1 LTKKTI
7 VHSPL
12 EFRPST
18 ERVVQ
23 ILTVTV
29 IRTPPLTGP
38 FLTALTLLFQTTH
51 SGLTKTAMD
60 SVTTRLEIITTVVHL
75 SQAHRPV
82 TGTDALTQMV
92 IRFPTLKVTLE
103 VGQSLKVLMHA
114 RVLLEPQ
121 TPIETVV
128 LMMTGTEEA
137 TPTQIGLL
145 PKVLTPSWE
154 TAPSG
159 LTEIPMDLE
168 IIPLLPQTE
177 ITVLQ
182 LQGTR
187 QLTETDALTVMEMVT
202 QTPMVCGPLHK
213 VLTRSAVTVVS
224 GLTKTETVTAIT
236 LQEPIPMLALPYSET
251 RQPLAPSVAVTSTV
265 MDMRTSLMT
274 SHPSNRNGLIRTA
287 TDTVIIQLDTM
298 PTDVLP

>member
-1 LTKKTI
+1 
-7 VHSPL
+7 
-12 EFRPST
+12 
-18 ERVVQ
+18 
-23 ILTVTV
+23 
-29 IRTPPLTGP
+29 
-38 FLTALTLLFQTTH
+38 
-51 SGLTKTAMD
+51 
-60 SVTTRLEIITTVVHL
+60 
-75 SQAHRPV
+75 
-82 TGTDALTQMV
+82 
-92 IRFPTLKVTLE
+92 LE

-137 TPTQIGLL
+137 IPTQIG
-145 PKVLTPSWE
+145 PSLKARTHSWV
-154 TAPSG
+154 TALNG
-159 LTEIPMDLE
+159 AMVIPMDLE
-168 IIPLLPQTE
+168 TIHLLLQTE

-182 LQGTR
+182 LQGAR

-236 LQEPIPMLALPYSET
+236 LQEPIPMLALPCLET
-251 RQPLAPSVAVTSTV
+251 RQPLALKVAATSTV

-274 SHPSNRNGLIRTA
+274 SHPLNRNGLIRTA